1 MQQEIAF
8 FTIVARNYLAYAYV
22 LGDSVTRYHPDAR
35 FSIFIMDDIS
45 GEYRAEIA
53 AKGFDAITP
62 EQIQIPNYRQF
73 VFKYNVTEASTG
85 VKPFV
90 MQFLLDSGARKLIYL
105 DPDILCFR
113 RFDEV
118 LDALDGDS
126 IVLTPHSTSPI
137 GSEYFPD
144 DHLFLSSGV
153 YNLGFIA
160 VRESGITRRFLDWW
174 CERLLE
180 SCLDLTEQNL
190 FVDQKW
196 IDLVPAYFDEVVILK
211 SLAYNIAYW
220 NLHERQVS
228 EQDGRLYVAP
238 SGEPVAFIHF
248 SGMVVDSDGQIS
260 KYGPRSPFTRI
271 KKRYSLDDR
280 PDLVAP
286 FKRYGELVLAAGLT
300 RYSAIPYAFN
310 SYSNGEQIS
319 QLERSIFYAASRW
332 QESPVDPF
340 AAVDG
345 SFWQA
350 CRKAGIRG
358 TIRKRQAAATGSS
371 ELGPKYRLV
380 FAAIRLA
387 LRIGVRVLGPGLY
400 AKFAKYMRQQLLLI
414 NQDFL
419 LKDTRG

>member
-22 LGDSVTRYHPDAR
+22 LGDSVKRYHPDAR
-35 FSIFIMDDIS
+35 FSIFIMDDVT
-45 GEYRAEIA
+45 GAYRAEITS
-53 AKGFDAITP
+53 KGFDAVTP
-62 EQIQIPNYRQF
+62 EQIQIANYRQF

-90 MQFLLDSGARKLIYL
+90 MQFLLDSGAHKVIYL

-118 LDALDGDS
+118 LEALDNAS

-137 GSEYFPD
+137 SNEYFPD
-144 DHLFLSSGV
+144 DYLFLSSGV

-160 VRESGITRRFLDWW
+160 VRQSKITRRFLDWW

-180 SCLDLTEQNL
+180 SCLELMEKNL

-196 IDLVPAYFDEVVILK
+196 IDLVPAYFEDVVILK

-220 NLHERQVS
+220 NLHERRIT
-228 EQDGRLYVAP
+228 EQGGALHVAP

-260 KYGPRSPFTRI
+260 KYGPRSPFTRL
-271 KKRYSLDDR
+271 KKRYSLEDR

-286 FKRYGELVLAAGLT
+286 FKRYGELVLAAGLQH
-300 RYSAIPYAFN
+300 YSAVPYAYN
-310 SYSNGEQIS
+310 SYDNGEKIS
-319 QLERSIFYAASRW
+319 QLERSIYYAASHW
-332 QESPVDPF
+332 QVSPVDPF
-340 AAVDG
+340 ASADG
-345 SFWQA
+345 SF
-350 CRKAGIRG
+350 CRAARRAGIRPS
-358 TIRKRQAAATGSS
+358 RAAGRGVSGA
-371 ELGPKYRLV
+371 ELPPRYRLV
-380 FAAIRLA
+380 FVVIQLILRLI
-387 LRIGVRVLGPGLY
+387 LRLLGPDLY
-400 AKFAKYMRQQLLLI
+400 ANFAKYMRQQLLLTH
-414 NQDFL
+414 QDFL
-419 LKDTRG
+419 LKDKRG